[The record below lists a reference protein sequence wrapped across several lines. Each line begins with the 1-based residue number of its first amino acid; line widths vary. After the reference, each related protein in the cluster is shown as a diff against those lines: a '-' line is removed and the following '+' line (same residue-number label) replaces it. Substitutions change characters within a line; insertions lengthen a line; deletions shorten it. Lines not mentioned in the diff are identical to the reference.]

1 MEQLRQAYEK
11 DQQQMR
17 PLFAEVKGLWRIHN
31 MAGNML
37 SQQRMQQKDPRAT
50 TRNQEPSK

>member
-1 MEQLRQAYEK
+1 MEQLRQAYED
-11 DQQQMR
+11 DQQKMR

-31 MAGNML
+31 IASNML
-37 SQQRMQQKDPRAT
+37 SQQRKQQQDPRAA